1 MKILI
6 TGGTSGL
13 GYRAASVLA
22 QENKNKILL
31 IGSNDKKGKQA
42 LLNLIHE
49 TKNKNIKFMQAD
61 LSSIKDIK
69 LLAKKLIRTL
79 KNSPS

>member
-1 MKILI
+1 MVKITCKISFHLKNKYIRTKFLNILI

-42 LLNLIHE
+42 VI
-49 TKNKNIKFMQAD
+49 
-61 LSSIKDIK
+61 
-69 LLAKKLIRTL
+69 
-79 KNSPS
+79 